1 MESITSAWARRGARQ
16 ETQPAAC
23 ATTIQLTTRQPTE
36 FIDITDRVHQA
47 VAEAGICSGLV
58 NVQTLHT
65 TTAIVINEHEP
76 LLLTDFEAILEGA
89 APVFR
94 RYRHDDCR
102 LRTVNVTADERRN
115 GHAHCRALLLPS
127 SACLNV
133 THGRIVLGQWQRVF
147 FVELDGPRE
156 RQLSVF
162 VLGFGS

>member
-1 MESITSAWARRGARQ
+1 MESITSAWARRSVGHDA
-16 ETQPAAC
+16 QPGFFH
-23 ATTIQLTTRQPTE
+23 TTIQLTTRQPTE
-36 FIDITDRVHQA
+36 FIDITDRVHQV
-47 VAEAGICSGLV
+47 VAEAGACGALV

-65 TTAIVINEHEP
+65 TTAVVVNEHEP

-94 RYRHDDCR
+94 RYHHDDCR
-102 LRTVNVTADERRN
+102 RRTVNVTAEERRN

-133 THGRIVLGQWQRVF
+133 ADGSLVLGKWQRVF

-156 RQLSVF
+156 RHLSVL
-162 VLGFGS
+162 VLG